1 MAILLVILLIG
12 AGMLIAMLNGS
23 EGRTSAFGDSLTIA
37 IVVVVA
43 GLSAILIKLMIDDYQ
58 AERLR
63 GGKPRLK
70 FSRKRAKPY
79 LRMALPLLL
88 TVFIGVAAYK
98 IWQSWPMPEP
108 IAALAE
114 TPMAPTTTQAA
125 PPEPP
130 AQALPADVQTP
141 EAAPAPARDTSLAQ
155 REIQDT
161 LAAWQTAWTSRQV
174 GAYLEHYS
182 PNFLPSDGL
191 SRSAWERQRRDRLG
205 RARDLSIDIADLTFA
220 NLQAEGA
227 EISFRQDY
235 KARGFAEV
243 SRKTLNLAREN
254 GVWRIV
260 RETSRPL

>member
-23 EGRTSAFGDSLTIA
+23 DGRTSAFGDSLTIA

-43 GLSAILIKLMIDDYQ
+43 GLSAILIRLMIDDYQ

-79 LRMALPLLL
+79 LRLGLPLLL
-88 TVFIGVAAYK
+88 LGFIGIAAYK
-98 IWQSWPMPEP
+98 IWQTWPIPEP

-114 TPMAPTTTQAA
+114 MPTPTTTPVAA
-125 PPEPP
+125 PEPP
-130 AQALPADVQTP
+130 VQV
-141 EAAPAPARDTSLAQ
+141 APAVADGVNAVPRTAVDTGLTQ

-161 LAAWQTAWTSRQV
+161 LAAWQTAWSSRQTS
-174 GAYLEHYS
+174 AYLEHYS
-182 PNFLPSDGL
+182 PHFLPSDGL
-191 SRSAWERQRRDRLG
+191 SRSAWERQRRERLG
-205 RARDLSIDIADLTFA
+205 KARDLSINIADLTFA
-220 NLQAEGA
+220 NLQADGA

-243 SRKTLNLAREN
+243 SRKTLTLARKN